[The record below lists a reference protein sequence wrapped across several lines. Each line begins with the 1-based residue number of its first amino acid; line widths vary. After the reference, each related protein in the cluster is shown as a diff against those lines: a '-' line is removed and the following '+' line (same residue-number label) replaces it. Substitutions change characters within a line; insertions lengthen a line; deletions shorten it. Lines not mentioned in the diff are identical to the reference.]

1 MVNKAIIYFVVFL
14 IIISIVGGAIYFI
27 YNKKENKIKD
37 VKIDIYDYSLMT
49 MDKNTKEIITTNY
62 SVYYNDTLFTQ
73 GITNSYSYEKI
84 KLPLYDRKFIYVY
97 SNNYYAQQTIFDGE
111 LKSSIIEL
119 SRIGNIEV
127 EVLNK
132 LNNEDSDIVLKLT
145 SNSLVRRVRVCVN
158 WGANILD
165 VNLVNMTIDISNNII
180 PNRLNNKV
188 VKCYNTQLSIDN
200 SDEKTKEL
208 VLYFTFTKISNLIYV
223 DYINFIFIDSDIIH
237 INEEPY
243 FSLIYEDA
251 SYNDVGLKDV
261 KYDLK
266 YEE

>member
-158 WGANILD
+158 GE
-165 VNLVNMTIDISNNII
+165 
-180 PNRLNNKV
+180 
-188 VKCYNTQLSIDN
+188 Q
-200 SDEKTKEL
+200 
-208 VLYFTFTKISNLIYV
+208 IY
-223 DYINFIFIDSDIIH
+223 
-237 INEEPY
+237 
-243 FSLIYEDA
+243 
-251 SYNDVGLKDV
+251 
-261 KYDLK
+261 
-266 YEE
+266 